1 MKERPPKV
9 ETNPWLYGAE
19 VDENEPIIQTAR
31 SVWWCDLAAAD
42 GEFFGRRGRLTPKCK
57 D

>member
-19 VDENEPIIQTAR
+19 VDENEPITQTAR
-31 SVWWCDLAAAD
+31 SIWWCDVAAAD